1 MDGAL
6 IIAILNAAIISAT
19 PILYASLGEIFTER
33 AGLLNLG
40 VEGMMLIGA
49 VTGFLTVNSTNSLLL
64 SLLVAIISGAL
75 IGIVFAFLTVTLHAN
90 QTVTGLALTM
100 FGTGFSGFIGKP
112 VVGIPAPVT
121 FPKVSIPLLSNIPV
135 VGPILFNHDILV
147 YAFYIIV
154 PVTWIYIY
162 RTTAGLN
169 LRSVGENPGAVDA
182 VGLNVAAMRYFY
194 VAVGGAFAAVGGA
207 YLSLAY
213 APAWLENMTAGRGY
227 IAVALVIFATWNP
240 VRAMFGALLFGGVDV
255 LGLRL
260 QAIGITIPSFFI
272 RMMPYIF
279 TVIVLIFATGKIQF
293 SHSLKPAAIG
303 IPYDREER

>member
-49 VTGFLTVNSTNSLLL
+49 VTGFLTVTNTNSLLL
-64 SLLVAIISGAL
+64 GLLVAIISGAL
-75 IGIVFAFLTVTLHAN
+75 IGIVFAFLTVTLRAN

-121 FPKVSIPLLSNIPV
+121 FPKISMPFLSNIPV
-135 VGPILFNHDILV
+135 LGPILFNHDILV
-147 YAFYIIV
+147 YALYIIV
-154 PVTWIYIY
+154 PVAWIYIY

-194 VAVGGAFAAVGGA
+194 IAVGGAFAAVGGA

-240 VRAMFGALLFGGVDV
+240 ARAMFGALLFGGVDV

-279 TVIVLIFATGKIQF
+279 TVIVLIFATGKIQS